1 MTSKKDNP
9 QLEPEKNQQTL
20 SSAAP
25 TETPSDSIAPDSA
38 ASNTDEQ
45 QSSTNAQ
52 TAPIKQASPESK
64 AALAKSEEAKSEEA
78 KSEEAQSE
86 ETKLEEPKPEAPPS
100 TAPQSTQSHLAA
112 NIEQLN
118 KLDKQSKKGTKLATV
133 AIVVAVLLGGGLA
146 VQMQQQ
152 QSQYQAQ
159 IAALR
164 DELNQTRNTLD
175 TQLAEVTQQAA
186 AKATEITH
194 RAETVLEQQ
203 QKSIEGLQL
212 AMTDVKGRRPNDW
225 LLAEADYLVKLAGRK
240 LFLEHDVES
249 ATQLMA
255 SADQR
260 IASLNDPSLTPLRKA
275 MANDITKLKSVP
287 LIDRDGLVLR
297 LTSLQQQVD
306 ALPLANA
313 ILPDAPKQTQQVVS
327 NDINNWQDNLL
338 TSLKDFSD
346 NFITFRTRDG
356 NVIPLLS
363 PQQHFYLKENVK
375 AKLETAIKSVYVE
388 QQEIYSTALKTA
400 QEWSNSFFNQNDNT
414 VKAFQSTLAQLAEQN
429 VQVDYPVKLE
439 TQQQLADVISERL
452 RREVTSVIKE
462 DKQ

>member
-1 MTSKKDNP
+1 M
-9 QLEPEKNQQTL
+9 
-20 SSAAP
+20 
-25 TETPSDSIAPDSA
+25 
-38 ASNTDEQ
+38 
-45 QSSTNAQ
+45 
-52 TAPIKQASPESK
+52 
-64 AALAKSEEAKSEEA
+64 
-78 KSEEAQSE
+78 
-86 ETKLEEPKPEAPPS
+86 
-100 TAPQSTQSHLAA
+100 
-112 NIEQLN
+112 N

-133 AIVVAVLLGGGLA
+133 AIVLAALLGGGLA
-146 VQMQQQ
+146 IQMQQQ
-152 QSQYQAQ
+152 QTQYEAQ

-164 DELNQTRNTLD
+164 AELNQTRSAVD
-175 TQLAEVTQQAA
+175 TQLAEVTQQAE
-186 AKATEITH
+186 AKATEVTH

-203 QKSIEGLQL
+203 QKSIQSLQL
-212 AMTDVKGRRPNDW
+212 AMADVKGRRPNDW

-249 ATQLMA
+249 ATQLME

-297 LTSLQQQVD
+297 LISLQQQVD

-313 ILPDAPKQTQQVVS
+313 ILPDAPQETQQVVS
-327 NDINNWQDNLL
+327 DDINNWQDNLM
-338 TSLKDFSD
+338 TSLKDFAE

-363 PQQHFYLKENVK
+363 PEQHFYLKENVK

-388 QQEIYSTALKTA
+388 QQEIYTTSLKTA
-400 QEWSNSFFNQNDNT
+400 QEWSTSFFNQNDNT
-414 VKAFQSTLAQLAEQN
+414 VQTFQSTLAKLAEQK

-439 TQQQLADVISERL
+439 TQKQLSDVISERL

-462 DKQ
+462 DKE